1 MQDWIQFLK
10 DIAELSRPI
19 AMQHFK
25 SAALGVDVKA
35 DKTPVSQADLEIEN
49 YIRKLVGKRYPN
61 ISIMGEEY
69 GETKGKSDTTLIIDP
84 IDGTK
89 NFIAGLPF
97 FATLLAI
104 ESKGEVFAGLVSAPA
119 TGDMWWAQ
127 KNQGAFHNGQPIKV
141 STVNSLDQALAFHG
155 SLFGSEAADDS
166 TKIISLLKQ
175 TYRQRGFGDYYS
187 HMLVAMGCGEF
198 AFDFKLKPWDI
209 APLKIIVEE
218 AGGRFSDVD
227 GQDSIYSGN
236 LITSNGKLH
245 DLVQKQ
251 LNGVY

>member
-1 MQDWIQFLK
+1 MQDWIPFLK

-19 AMQHFK
+19 AMKHFQ
-25 SAALGVDVKA
+25 SSGLGVNVKA
-35 DKTPVSQADLEIEN
+35 DQTPVSQADLEIEN
-49 YIRKLVGKRYPN
+49 HIRKLVNERYPDL
-61 ISIMGEEY
+61 SIMGEEY
-69 GETKGKSDTTLIIDP
+69 GETKGESDTTLIIDP

-89 NFIAGLPF
+89 NFIAGIPY

-104 ESKGEVFAGLVSAPA
+104 ESRDVVVAGLVSAPA

-127 KNQGAFHNGQPIKV
+127 KGQGSFHNGKPIKV
-141 STVNSLDQALAFHG
+141 STVASLDKALAFHG

-166 TKIISLLKQ
+166 TPVLSLLKQ
-175 TYRQRGFGDYYS
+175 TYRQRGFGDYYA
-187 HMLVAMGCGEF
+187 HMLVAMGLGEF

-218 AGGRFSDVD
+218 AGGQFSDVD
-227 GQDSIYSGN
+227 GHDTIYSSN
-236 LITSNGKLH
+236 LITSNGILH

-251 LNGVY
+251 LHGVY